1 MKRSFVYVK
10 GQVREAKHWVWLFNI
25 IGFTLRDK
33 KYVLKKI
40 EKSGENLKKYC
51 EIYSK
56 LCEVEANER
65 IADAE

>member
-1 MKRSFVYVK
+1 MKRAFVYVK

-56 LCEVEANER
+56 LCEVETNER

>member
-1 MKRSFVYVK
+1 MKRAFVYVK
-10 GQVREAKHWVWLFNI
+10 GQVREAKRWVWLFNI

-65 IADAE
+65 ITDAE

>member
-1 MKRSFVYVK
+1 MKRAFVYVK

>member
-1 MKRSFVYVK
+1 MKKAFVYIK

-56 LCEVEANER
+56 LCEVETNEK
-65 IADAE
+65 ISD

>member
-1 MKRSFVYVK
+1 MKKAFVYVK

-56 LCEVEANER
+56 LCEVETNEK
-65 IADAE
+65 ISD

>member
-1 MKRSFVYVK
+1 MKRAFVYVK

-33 KYVLKKI
+33 KYGLKKI